1 MRGNSRRRL
10 RSGARF
16 GIIPS
21 MKKHLLA
28 AILAVCAASGA
39 QAFSLFGSGGS
50 QTNKPPK
57 LSALMAKA
65 NDLLDQAEVL
75 AAGMKRDEALAKYR
89 EALAEMDAVSAK
101 YPAQTNSAV
110 FRNRRLQCMTR
121 IDAFKLEDSSM
132 TSYPV
137 NVTDTSEL
145 QRRYEEKHG
154 IKPKAAPAKK
164 ETEAPA
170 AAKTA
175 PAGQSAAAPARPPAA
190 AKPAPAAS
198 AKAAPAGAPG
208 CEQLLAEARIMIRG
222 GNAAGAKEKI
232 LEAMKTHSSDKE
244 AIYLYAYV
252 SRLQGDAET
261 ARKFLSYTAGKL
273 VRQGVSRARPGK
285 EDAKALV
292 LYASLEADAG
302 ETPTARTAL
311 DLAIRAD
318 PSSHIPYYNMAI
330 LLSADS
336 AGIGP
341 AKAYYE
347 LGRKKGGPRDAAIEA
362 RLGTGGE
369 GK

>member
-154 IKPKAAPAKK
+154 IKPKTAPAKK

-261 ARKFLSYTAGKL
+261 ARKFLSYTTGRL

-347 LGRKKGGPRDAAIEA
+347 RGRKNGGPRDAAIEA